1 MAAGIYT
8 LLEREEIGVG
18 RECFVHVISYS
29 QHSGREPSR
38 ASFEVSVRK
47 VEGSTSTA
55 QGTYEGEFRWARGF
69 E

>member
-1 MAAGIYT
+1 MAADIYT

-47 VEGSTSTA
+47 VEGSTGTA
-55 QGTYEGEFRWARGF
+55 
-69 E
+69 